1 VIPLRDT
8 VPRRRVPLVTWLLIA
23 LNAAVFLWE
32 LSLGARSGTSLA
44 TWGFVPARF
53 LAHAPGGAADLPA
66 RLLPLVTSM
75 FLHAGWLHLLGNMLY
90 LHIFGDNVEDALGH
104 LPFLGFYLLSGA
116 ASALVQALAAPSSE
130 IPMVGASGAIAGV
143 LGAYFV
149 LYPNARVV
157 TLLPLVVFIRIVEV
171 PSFFF
176 LLFWFLL
183 QFLSGAISLGS
194 ASAAQGGVAWWAHV
208 GGFAAGLALGLLVRV
223 SRAAGRGRRRG

>member
-1 VIPLRDT
+1 
-8 VPRRRVPLVTWLLIA
+8 
-23 LNAAVFLWE
+23 
-32 LSLGARSGTSLA
+32 
-44 TWGFVPARF
+44 
-53 LAHAPGGAADLPA
+53 
-66 RLLPLVTSM
+66 
-75 FLHAGWLHLLGNMLY
+75 MLY
-90 LHIFGDNVEDALGH
+90 LHIFGDSVEDALGH

-157 TLLPLVVFIRIVEV
+157 TLLPLFVFIRIVEV

-223 SRAAGRGRRRG
+223 SRAAGRGRRKR